1 MVQTRRFISESSCS
15 EQHNGKTARTFDEK
29 LKFCENVVRF
39 RPSTKM
45 DIKTWLCSST
55 IILKRITYISIPA
68 L

>member
-29 LKFCENVVRF
+29 FKFCENVVPF
-39 RPSTKM
+39 RPSAKM